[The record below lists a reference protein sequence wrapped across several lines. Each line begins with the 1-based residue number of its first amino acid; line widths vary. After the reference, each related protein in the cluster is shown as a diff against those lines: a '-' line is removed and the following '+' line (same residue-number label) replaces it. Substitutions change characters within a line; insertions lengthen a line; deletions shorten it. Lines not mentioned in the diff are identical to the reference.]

1 MAQSNFIY
9 LVKRQVF
16 PTTNGFFVKA
26 VNKFEGYIMKCR
38 RVAIKMIVHTSLI
51 FVSYKLTPYKFIGL
65 VTVYFPDV
73 LISLAVTLTL
83 HRMFSPHVLTIA
95 QRCLDWRVSGELVT
109 VTTARVP
116 DAARGHRRG
125 AA

>member
-26 VNKFEGYIMKCR
+26 VNKFEGYSMKCR

-51 FVSYKLTPYKFIGL
+51 FVSYKLVTPYKFIGL
-65 VTVYFPDV
+65 VTVNFLDV
-73 LISLAVTLTL
+73 LISMACFSGGNIDTAPDVFPSRANHCTTLPGLASV
-83 HRMFSPHVLTIA
+83 
-95 QRCLDWRVSGELVT
+95 W
-109 VTTARVP
+109 
-116 DAARGHRRG
+116 
-125 AA
+125 